1 MDNLKVDLS
10 TCLGKINLKN
20 PVLVA
25 SGTFGFG
32 EEYHSLI
39 DLNKLGG
46 IITKTVTF
54 KPLPGNPPPRLAETS
69 AGLLNSIGLE
79 NPGVDRFISEKL
91 PFLQKIESFIVVSI
105 GGESEEE
112 YCMVAKKLS
121 QAQGIDALEI
131 NVSCPNVKQGG
142 YILGKSAKNVFGI
155 VNKLKNVTS
164 LPLIVKLTPEVSD
177 IVEIAEAALQ
187 AGAEAISLINTLPGM
202 TIDVNTWRPK
212 LGGITGGLS
221 GPAIKP
227 VAVKTVWE
235 VYQKLKCPIVGM
247 GGIMNF
253 EDALEFV
260 LAGASAIAVGTANL
274 IDPQISID
282 IIEKLERYLVK
293 QKIKKFSFLI
303 GKVKTA

>member
-1 MDNLKVDLS
+1 M
-10 TCLGKINLKN
+10 
-20 PVLVA
+20 A
-25 SGTFGFG
+25 
-32 EEYHSLI
+32 
-39 DLNKLGG
+39 
-46 IITKTVTF
+46 
-54 KPLPGNPPPRLAETS
+54 
-69 AGLLNSIGLE
+69 
-79 NPGVDRFISEKL
+79 
-91 PFLQKIESFIVVSI
+91 
-105 GGESEEE
+105 
-112 YCMVAKKLS
+112 
-121 QAQGIDALEI
+121 
-131 NVSCPNVKQGG
+131 
-142 YILGKSAKNVFGI
+142 
-155 VNKLKNVTS
+155 
-164 LPLIVKLTPEVSD
+164 
-177 IVEIAEAALQ
+177 
-187 AGAEAISLINTLPGM
+187 
-202 TIDVNTWRPK
+202 IDVNTWRPK